1 MREASACRVA
11 YVIGELGRGGA
22 EYQLYELL
30 RVLDRTRYRPHVFA
44 LATGGWWAGPIRA
57 LGVEVT
63 ELPSTRRLE
72 WRRLRALRA
81 GLRVVAP
88 HVLHTILW
96 SGNAYGRLA
105 AVGLGIP
112 AVVTAERNVIRR
124 PGWQRAFERLLDRVT
139 DRYLVNSAAVVTELV
154 EHGGLPRAKME
165 VIHNGID
172 LGRVPA
178 FDLDRQRARRAV
190 GLDPDRRLVA
200 QVGRLE
206 AQKDV
211 PTYLGAAA
219 RIAARV
225 PDVDFL
231 VVGEGALRD
240 GLEALAGRLG
250 LAARVRFTGGRDDV
264 PALLAGVDVLVLAS
278 RYEGLPNVVIEA
290 MATGAVVV
298 CTDVGGA
305 RELVV
310 PEETGF
316 LVPTEHP
323 DAIADA
329 VLGVLAAPA
338 RADALARAARR
349 RVEERFT
356 VEAMARRTVAAY
368 EELLHAARA
377 AVPAPRP
384 A

>member
-1 MREASACRVA
+1 
-11 YVIGELGRGGA
+11 
-22 EYQLYELL
+22 
-30 RVLDRTRYRPHVFA
+30 
-44 LATGGWWAGPIRA
+44 
-57 LGVEVT
+57 
-63 ELPSTRRLE
+63 
-72 WRRLRALRA
+72 
-81 GLRVVAP
+81 
-88 HVLHTILW
+88 
-96 SGNAYGRLA
+96 
-105 AVGLGIP
+105 
-112 AVVTAERNVIRR
+112 
-124 PGWQRAFERLLDRVT
+124 
-139 DRYLVNSAAVVTELV
+139 
-154 EHGGLPRAKME
+154 ME

-178 FDLDRQRARRAV
+178 FDLDRRRARRAA

-206 AQKDV
+206 PQKDV
-211 PTYLGAAA
+211 PTYLAAAA
-219 RIAARV
+219 RIAARA

-231 VVGEGALRD
+231 VVGEGALRA
-240 GLEALAGRLG
+240 GLEALADRLG
-250 LAARVRFTGGRDDV
+250 IAARVRFTGVRDDV

-310 PEETGF
+310 PEQTGS
-316 LVPTEHP
+316 LVPIERP

-368 EELLHAARA
+368 EELLHAPSA